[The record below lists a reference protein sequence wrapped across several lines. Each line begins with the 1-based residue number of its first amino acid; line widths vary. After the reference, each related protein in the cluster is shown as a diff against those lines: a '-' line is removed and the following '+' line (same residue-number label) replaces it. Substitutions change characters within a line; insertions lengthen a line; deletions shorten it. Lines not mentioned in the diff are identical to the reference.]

1 VSERRNPRSAAVSEW
16 PAPFGQRSA
25 LSIPL
30 SIPLSVPP
38 HTPRTEDGRLA
49 RIVQAQ
55 HEDARLPIPKQGEQ
69 ARHPETHC
77 ACRFFA
83 LGLCAELSLSLSLC
97 LSLSPGGGG
106 YAGGEGGCVRR
117 MCAGRRRMGHSTRL
131 VLTKSAVKTD
141 KKNDGAAPVSHSR
154 SVFVPHAQPW
164 RRPPSPASW
173 PSCPSSRRGRCAH
186 RERHMRAA
194 RALAHA

>member
-1 VSERRNPRSAAVSEW
+1 MSERRNPRGAAVSEW

-25 LSIPL
+25 L

-131 VLTKSAVKTD
+131 VLKKSAVKTD
-141 KKNDGAAPVSHSR
+141 KKTTARPQSHIVLFSFRTPSHGAVRPLPLLGQAALQVAVEGAPT
-154 SVFVPHAQPW
+154 
-164 RRPPSPASW
+164 
-173 PSCPSSRRGRCAH
+173 GRDT
-186 RERHMRAA
+186 
-194 RALAHA
+194 